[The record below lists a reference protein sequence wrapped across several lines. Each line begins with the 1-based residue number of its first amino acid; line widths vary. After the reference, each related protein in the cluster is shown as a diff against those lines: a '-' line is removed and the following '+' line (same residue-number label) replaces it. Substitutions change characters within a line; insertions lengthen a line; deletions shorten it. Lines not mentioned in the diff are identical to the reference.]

1 MLYLA
6 SHDLLGGSRLNGG
19 YYDYF
24 GYYGP
29 GWKYY
34 DGAGYFEDTHIL
46 FVAGTVQTKM
56 NDYEKNDDNCG
67 DHYKDANGCVDK
79 NTISD
84 GEV

>member
-6 SHDLLGGSRLNGG
+6 SHDLLGGSRLVIMRTLSMITL
-19 YYDYF
+19 Y
-24 GYYGP
+24 
-29 GWKYY
+29 
-34 DGAGYFEDTHIL
+34 
-46 FVAGTVQTKM
+46 VAGTVQTKM